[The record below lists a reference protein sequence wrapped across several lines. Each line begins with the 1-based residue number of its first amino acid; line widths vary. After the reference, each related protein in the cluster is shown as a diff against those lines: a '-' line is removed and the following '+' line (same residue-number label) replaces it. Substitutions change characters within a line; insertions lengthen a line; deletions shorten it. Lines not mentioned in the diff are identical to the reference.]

1 MNSNELKMSVIER
14 LMVLGLNVEE
24 AGPDFVVK
32 PGRLEEKK
40 SAVAAPLIKN
50 EMIEVAVKEDAPVN
64 EVVSHIINCVLQGFE
79 IQESASSVIDG
90 LSPDNLYITLKKA
103 ETSKEALKAL
113 ARPCNILDGVEEHL
127 SFILNDGIVVPVT
140 RDNLDYLLDKFSLSK
155 EFLWK
160 IALKNTCKSATI
172 RKLDGAD
179 GYIIT
184 SKAGVL
190 GASAI
195 LHKEYIA
202 EFAKSIEVK
211 SFVLLPSSVHEIILV
226 PVKPDSAP
234 LPLPLA
240 SAMVKDGNKKIPD
253 PIHILADRAYM
264 YYV

>member
-14 LMVLGLNVEE
+14 IKVLGLNVEE
-24 AGPDFVVK
+24 VGPDFVVK
-32 PGRLEEKK
+32 PGRLKEK
-40 SAVAAPLIKN
+40 VATVASPLIKN
-50 EMIEVAVKEDAPVN
+50 EMIEAAAKEDAPVN

-79 IQESASSVIDG
+79 IQDSARSVIAG
-90 LSPDNLYITLKKA
+90 LSPDNLYITLGKA
-103 ETSKEALKAL
+103 GISKEALKAL
-113 ARPCNILDGVEEHL
+113 ARPCNLLDGVEKHL
-127 SFILNDGIVVPVT
+127 SFILNDGIVIPVT
-140 RDNLDYLLDKFSLSK
+140 RDNLDYLLDKFKLSK
-155 EFLWK
+155 ESLWEL
-160 IALKNTCKSATI
+160 ALKNTCASATI

-184 SKAGVL
+184 STAGVL

-202 EFAKSIEVK
+202 EFAKSIGVK

-226 PVKPDSAP
+226 PVKPDSTP

-240 SAMVKDGNKKIPD
+240 SAMVQDGNKEIPD
-253 PIHILADRAYM
+253 PSHILADRAYM